1 MRIVRNWINF
11 NRINGHRMAAPET
24 NTIYSPGILK
34 LRKILLILAACL
46 IFIFVGGIYAPIRIH
61 SLIFFVVFLLI
72 LIDVIVYFSLSKKY
86 YDWTLFF
93 LFIIVIAIFLKRLR
107 LFWGPFITIGFAG
120 LAAISLLSAV
130 IFLRKYKHNLFLR
143 YIGFSS
149 SLILT
154 LLALGQLWKNMH
166 WPLAGFIL
174 NFGLIL
180 FIPFLLAFVITLP
193 GSNYLNWNLADR
205 DIFFKAIIIPM
216 IYVYILCA
224 LVIVFPEIW
233 TDLTRLYRIP
243 FNMSDFELI
252 SRPGLF

>member
-1 MRIVRNWINF
+1 MRIVRIWFNF
-11 NRINGHRMAAPET
+11 NRINGHRMATAET
-24 NTIYSPGILK
+24 NTLYSPRILK
-34 LRKILLILAACL
+34 LRKTLLILAASL
-46 IFIFVGGIYAPIRIH
+46 VLIFVGGIYAPIRIH
-61 SLIFFVVFLLI
+61 GLIFLVIFLLI

-93 LFIIVIAIFLKRLR
+93 LFITVIAILLKRIR
-107 LFWGPFITIGFAG
+107 LFWDPFIIIGFAG

-154 LLALGQLWKNMH
+154 FVASGLLWKNMH

-174 NFGLIL
+174 MFGLIL
-180 FIPFLLAFVITLP
+180 FIPFLLAFVISLP
-193 GSNYLNWNLADR
+193 GSDYINWNINDR

-224 LVIVFPEIW
+224 LMIVFPEIW
-233 TDLTRLYRIP
+233 TDLTRLYHIP
-243 FNMSDFELI
+243 FDMSDFELL